1 MVARATARE
10 RMDAKRML
18 LFVLKAVICGRR
30 LNTAALKGIAVVLTM
45 GTLDFSTLPF
55 AHVHHRPVT

>member
-1 MVARATARE
+1 
-10 RMDAKRML
+10 MDAKRML